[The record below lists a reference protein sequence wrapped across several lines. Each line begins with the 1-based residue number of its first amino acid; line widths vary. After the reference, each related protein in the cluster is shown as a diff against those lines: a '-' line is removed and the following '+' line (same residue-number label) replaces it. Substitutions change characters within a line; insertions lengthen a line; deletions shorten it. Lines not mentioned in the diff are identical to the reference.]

1 MKLLCWFVLV
11 LLLLSPACAL
21 VRIPDKS
28 PTPTPNQERVT
39 ATIAGLKPAD
49 SDTPAAGICGE
60 PKDEIVRIV
69 LGSGPDGLPLAG
81 RCLII
86 HPDQRLKLAN
96 GTGSQLSLD
105 FAQFHMDLSA
115 GEEMLLDRPVGEYLA
130 LGVHFLPLGPELWV
144 KEP

>member
-1 MKLLCWFVLV
+1 MKLFWWFVLV

-21 VRIPDKS
+21 VRIPDKTPA
-28 PTPTPNQERVT
+28 PTATQERVA
-39 ATIAGLKPAD
+39 ATLAGLKPAD

-60 PKDEIVRIV
+60 PKDAILHIV

-86 HPDQRLKLAN
+86 RPGQRIQLAN